1 MQPSSQPTALPAPTP
16 SPSLAL
22 LHIAPGQS
30 LWACLAPGS
39 RVHAT
44 QGDVA
49 IRLAPR
55 LLGHAL
61 HSPPLALLRAGDHL
75 PWVVEHRQATWV
87 QLGSA
92 TQSPAEV
99 RVVEGTPVPG
109 LGQRAWRRLRRAF
122 AVDGTARTQEAHG
135 ALHTA
140 R

>member
-1 MQPSSQPTALPAPTP
+1 MKPRPQPTAIPTP
-16 SPSLAL
+16 FLT

-44 QGDVA
+44 RGDVA

-55 LLGHAL
+55 SLGHAL
-61 HSPPLALLRAGDHL
+61 HSPPLARLKAGDHL

-92 TQSPAEV
+92 TQGPAEV
-99 RVVEGTPVPG
+99 RIVEGTPVPG
-109 LGQRAWRRLRRAF
+109 LGEKAWRRLRRAF
-122 AVDGTARTQEAHG
+122 SAGGKARKEGTLGG
-135 ALHTA
+135 ALHAA